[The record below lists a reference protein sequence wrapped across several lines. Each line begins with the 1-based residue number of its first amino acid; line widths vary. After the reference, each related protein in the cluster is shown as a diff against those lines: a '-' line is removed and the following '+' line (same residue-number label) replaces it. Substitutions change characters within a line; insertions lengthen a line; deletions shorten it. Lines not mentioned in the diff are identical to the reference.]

1 MRIIIGGTG
10 GQGILTL
17 GKVISYACINR
28 DLDVS
33 CFPVYGAEMRGGY
46 VHCILTI
53 SNAENILSPISSEC
67 DVGIFMEETS
77 FNILSS
83 YLKNEGI
90 IINNSSLIKN
100 NNKGS
105 VYQFPATEQA
115 EKIGNSKVS
124 NMFFA
129 GLVIPFIKKFFNEF
143 KKEDMF
149 YGVDKVIKEQ
159 KMRKLSKEAIEIGF
173 EYAIEKW
180 KI

>member
-10 GQGILTL
+10 GQGVLTL
-17 GKVISYACINR
+17 GKVISYACMNR
-28 DLDVS
+28 DLNIS

-53 SNAENILSPISSEC
+53 SNAEEILSPISSEC
-67 DVGIFMEETS
+67 DIGIFMEETS
-77 FNILSS
+77 FNTLSS
-83 YLKNEGI
+83 YLKTDGI
-90 IINNSSLIKN
+90 IISNSSLIKN
-100 NNKGS
+100 NKS

-115 EKIGNSKVS
+115 EKIGNSKVT

-129 GLVIPFIKKFFNEF
+129 GLVIPFIKKFFKDF

-149 YGVDKVIKEQ
+149 YGVDKTIKKGE
-159 KMRKLSKEAIEIGF
+159 MNKLSKKAIEIGL
-173 EYAIEKW
+173 EYGTEKW